1 MRTGRSDA
9 MLLLSKWLTD
19 RSLLLCEGS
28 FSKFAFSLNARIL
41 SINDQELR
49 ILSDDTFSELT
60 LSFTPEMEFGYG
72 DSRHTS
78 ENERQYESC
87 LVVFFGP
94 LPQEGSPDTIAIAP
108 IAPLEPP
115 MTAVRVPLAR

>member
-1 MRTGRSDA
+1 

-49 ILSDDTFSELT
+49 ILSDDTLSELT

-72 DSRHTS
+72 DSRRTS
-78 ENERQYESC
+78 ENEKQYESC

-94 LPQEGSPDTIAIAP
+94 LLQEGSPDTIAIAP
-108 IAPLEPP
+108 VESPMEPP
-115 MTAVRVPLAR
+115 TTGVRVPLAR